1 MIKTFVIYPLVI
13 YPRNFILDALC
24 FVNNTKID
32 DVPYNEVEITWRRD
46 KKSYSIISDSIDVNK
61 KLIYGRLLRLRKG
74 TISQIGPDA
83 QQKLKEEVIANKP
96 GQYLLDPA
104 YFILD
109 YANNIIL
116 GQYSTDSVNVLSR
129 RPEAIFRKVFLKCKI
144 IDRVEIKVIP
154 TDSLIKTMLNQRPI
168 INQFKATLGNI
179 DMSYARSVLKL
190 PDTAIKLINQST
202 IEYKIQ
208 MKFENSKPHFTEEVL
223 ELLKR
228 DYRKGDQHSESVK
241 IYTEK
246 GNFDIIKDNLLYYEF
261 EHEIDTDREI
271 GDDYYKELIG
281 EIHSKIEDKLKEN
294 LSTILYSIKVK
305 PTLDDF
311 QDDDV

>member
-109 YANNIIL
+109 YANNLIL
-116 GQYSTDSVNVLSR
+116 GQYTTDSVNVLSR

-154 TDSLIKTMLNQRPI
+154 TDRLIKTMLDNKPI
-168 INQFKATLGNI
+168 INQFKAKLSDIDLDFARKILGLS
-179 DMSYARSVLKL
+179 DSAFTKL
-190 PDTAIKLINQST
+190 MTDSNTEFRIQIKFKHGS
-202 IEYKIQ
+202 
-208 MKFENSKPHFTEEVL
+208 PRFTEKIFGIL
-223 ELLKR
+223 TGTFK
-228 DYRKGDQHSESVK
+228 KGDHHSESVK
-241 IYTEK
+241 IYTEN
-246 GNFDIIKDNLLYYEF
+246 GNFDIIKDNLIYYEF
-261 EHEIDTDREI
+261 EQEIDTDRVI
-271 GDDYYKELIG
+271 GNNYYRQLIG
-281 EIHSKIEDKLKEN
+281 EIHSKIEEILNAN
-294 LSTILYSIKVK
+294 LSTILSSIKDNK
-305 PTLDDF
+305 TLYDF
-311 QDDDV
+311 HDDV